1 MAGTL
6 KLFHLPTKPI
16 AVLASPPGKVGQGH
30 HGLPLPVRLLNMFE
44 KSAHL
49 YDLAYS
55 FKDYAGESAWV
66 RNAIRSRVPEAR
78 SLLDVACGTGK
89 HLEHLRVDFA
99 CQGLDLNPELVE
111 IAQERTGV
119 TVHGASMDSFDIDE
133 RFDAVVCLFSSIGYS
148 SDLPGAVGSMARHL
162 NPGGVLIVEPWL
174 RPDQWIA
181 GHVHVL
187 DQEAD
192 GVRLLRM
199 TMSRIDGSQSIL
211 DMQYLVATSAGIQ
224 HLVETHRM
232 TLFTLS
238 EYESAFLASNLTF
251 EFDQEGPIGRGALIG
266 LAS

>member
-1 MAGTL
+1 
-6 KLFHLPTKPI
+6 
-16 AVLASPPGKVGQGH
+16 
-30 HGLPLPVRLLNMFE
+30 MFD

-66 RNAIRSRVPEAR
+66 REAIRARVPEAR

-89 HLEHLRVDFA
+89 HLEQFRDVYT

-111 IAQERTGV
+111 IAKERTGV
-119 TVHGASMDSFDIDE
+119 GVRAASMDSFDIGE

-148 SDLPGAVGSMARHL
+148 RDLPGAIGSMARHL
-162 NPGGVLIVEPWL
+162 KPGGVLIVEPWL
-174 RPDQWIA
+174 RPDQWVA

-187 DQEAD
+187 DEEAD

-199 TMSRIDGSQSIL
+199 TTSRVEGSQSVL
-211 DMQYLVATSAGIQ
+211 DMHYLVASPSGIE
-224 HLVETHRM
+224 HLVETHWM

-251 EFDQEGPIGRGALIG
+251 EFDEVGPIGRGALIG